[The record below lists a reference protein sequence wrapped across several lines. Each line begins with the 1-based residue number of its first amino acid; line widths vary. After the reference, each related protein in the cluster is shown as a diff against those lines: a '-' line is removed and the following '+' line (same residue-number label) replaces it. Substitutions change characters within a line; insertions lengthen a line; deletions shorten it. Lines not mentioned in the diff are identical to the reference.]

1 MTMAGAEVGRRRFL
15 ALAAGGA
22 VTLSGVAA
30 VGAAEPSARD
40 APWQAA
46 FEEARTRQP

>member
-15 ALAAGGA
+15 ALAAGRA

-40 APWQAA
+40 DPW
-46 FEEARTRQP
+46 